1 MIKWFLFLLKSLF
14 EKAAYLFH
22 QKEKQ
27 KKICFSWF
35 TEEFSFKA
43 QDKFKSMN
51 YCVYDIWANYRK
63 NRK

>member
-27 KKICFSWF
+27 QQKKCLS
-35 TEEFSFKA
+35 
-43 QDKFKSMN
+43 
-51 YCVYDIWANYRK
+51 
-63 NRK
+63 